1 MTGPGNTAIDLLKRY
16 FLALESGEKRLLVD
30 SSVLPLDAKQSS
42 RLAGSPGRQGKFDDE
57 NDIET
62 LISNTK
68 SQRNDRRN
76 PESFIRSLIPPDKNI
91 IPQPRDF
98 LPNPKEKSSN
108 HDHITENPSPQQP
121 HDTPPTKQ

>member
-1 MTGPGNTAIDLLKRY
+1 MTGPVNTAIDPLKRY
-16 FLALESGEKRLLVD
+16 FLALESGETPVLVD

-62 LISNTK
+62 LTK

-76 PESFIRSLIPPDKNI
+76 PESFIQSLIQLDKNI

-98 LPNPKEKSSN
+98 LPNPTEKSSN